1 MYQKFQNEIVLFPY
15 SSFLLSTHPFKISRV
30 FLPFSSITYCVYVS
44 NFIRLY
50 LLMHKEFPRGGWRQ
64 EEKKKEREEE
74 KGTRKGNVKTRI
86 TPRKLGNFDLHV
98 SRPNN
103 LDSSSSY
110 LSLKKSS
117 NSFIVISSYRITFPF
132 IIS

>member
-1 MYQKFQNEIVLFPY
+1 MNRSPIRFQFLQVNKSEQNHIKQTTGVSEISEWNCTISLFFV
-15 SSFLLSTHPFKISRV
+15 SFIHSHPFKISRV

-64 EEKKKEREEE
+64 EEKKKEREKE

-86 TPRKLGNFDLHV
+86 TPCKLGNFDLH
-98 SRPNN
+98 
-103 LDSSSSY
+103 D
-110 LSLKKSS
+110 
-117 NSFIVISSYRITFPF
+117 FYRFSTE
-132 IIS
+132 